1 MPRIIGAMNR
11 TILATIFV
19 ASTLVTGML
28 FAGIVLQDAEAAK
41 PNPKTKPFKGT
52 SSGTF
57 ITDISAFPIV
67 TSTATSSGTFT
78 HLGSSTSSG
87 TFFVDFSTFG
97 TLTSPNCITVLLSP
111 STTTAA
117 NGDIVTFDLGGVFGT
132 QCFFDSGGAPATTLV
147 PFCGPSAGDPHTSTV
162 SVDYAITGGDG
173 RFAGATGSG
182 TVSSAVNHC
191 DPSAPLGNSF
201 TTITSG
207 TITFA
212 ASNKS

>member
-41 PNPKTKPFKGT
+41 PNPKTKPLKGT
-52 SSGTF
+52 FSGSFT
-57 ITDISAFPIV
+57 TSVVGAIV
-67 TSTATSSGTFT
+67 TSTAFSSGIYS
-78 HLGSSTSSG
+78 HLGSSTSAG
-87 TFFVDFSTFG
+87 TFIVDFSTFG

-117 NGDIVTFDLGGVFGT
+117 NGDTVDFALVSGT
-132 QCFFDSGGAPATTLV
+132 QCFFDSGLAPATTLA
-147 PFCGPSAGDPHTSTV
+147 FCVAGAGNPVTSTV
-162 SVDYAITGGDG
+162 NTVYDITGGTG
-173 RFAGATGSG
+173 RFLDADGTG
-182 TVSSAVNHC
+182 TVSSAVIHC
-191 DPSAPLGNSF
+191 GPSGNTF
-201 TTITSG
+201 TGITSG
-207 TITFA
+207 TITYA